1 MTGRIAVLGS
11 INMDLV
17 TEVPRLPRPGET
29 VTGRSFARYPG
40 GKGANQAVAA
50 ARMNGQVAF
59 YGKVGE
65 DFFGEELLAGLRQ
78 EGVCVDAVGREPA
91 VPSGIAA
98 IVVAEGGENTIA
110 YTPGANAQV
119 DRRYVDSVLPA
130 ITSAS
135 IVLLQLET
143 PLETV
148 AYLLSRLPESGPLVI
163 LNPAP
168 AQGLS
173 SLLLA
178 RVGFITPN
186 RGELETLAGVS
197 DIPTAGRRLLAQG
210 VTHVVCTAGEE
221 GVHLIEA
228 KGSRHFPAVPVRP
241 IDTTAAGDAF
251 NGALAAAMA
260 EGQPVEAAISW
271 ANACGALST
280 TRRGAQPS
288 LPRREELEAFLRDG
302 AAGKTRR

>member
-1 MTGRIAVLGS
+1 MLGS

-17 TEVPRLPRPGET
+17 TEVVRLPRPGET

-50 ARMNGQVAF
+50 ARMGGQVAF

-65 DFFGEELLAGLRQ
+65 DLFGEELLAGLRQ

-91 VPSGIAA
+91 VPSGIAT

-119 DRRYVDSVLPA
+119 DRRYVDSVL
-130 ITSAS
+130 SALES
-135 IVLLQLET
+135 ARILVLQLET

-148 AYLLSRLPESGPLVI
+148 AYLLARLPDCGPLVI

-168 AQGLS
+168 AQDLG

-186 RGELETLAGVS
+186 RGELETLTGAQ
-197 DIPTAGRRLLAQG
+197 DILTAGRRLLEQG
-210 VTHVVCTAGEE
+210 VGRVVCTAGEE

-228 KGSRHFPAVPVRP
+228 GGSRHFPALPVRP

-251 NGALAAAMA
+251 NGTLAAAMA
-260 EGQPVEAAISW
+260 QGQPVEAAIVW
-271 ANACGALST
+271 ANASAALST

-302 AAGKTRR
+302 TAGRCQR